1 MLKYISILLLAS
13 LVLSCNLK
21 KDDRKVIAEVY
32 DYKLYEEDL
41 NSQIPK
47 GLSEQERKLFVDNF
61 IIKWSKDYS
70 ILNKAANNSLVFNDE
85 ESDIDKQVEDYR
97 NSLIVYSYQ
106 RRLVEQ
112 KLDTNVSYDEI
123 KEFYSN
129 HKSEFTLKDD
139 IVQVSFIKLDN
150 NSENIKQT
158 RKLLKSKKEEDEIKL
173 KNIAEDKAVNY
184 FLDKNTWILFDDLLK
199 EVPLRTYNRNVY
211 FSRNKYVEV
220 KDSLFTYMLRI
231 NNYRIRDNISP
242 LNFEYNRIRSIIIN
256 MRKIALVEKM
266 ENDVYYEAL
275 ENGAIKIFN

>member
-1 MLKYISILLLAS
+1 VLKYISILLLAS